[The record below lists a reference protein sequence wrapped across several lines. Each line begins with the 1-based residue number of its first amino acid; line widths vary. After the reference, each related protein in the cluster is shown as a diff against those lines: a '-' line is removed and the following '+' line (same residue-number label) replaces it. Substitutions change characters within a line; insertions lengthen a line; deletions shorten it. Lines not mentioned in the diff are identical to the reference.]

1 MDATV
6 ELNRPRSRTAE
17 VIQQAH
23 ALNQLGEVDA
33 VDQQAHALDQPDESD
48 CAHEAVGD
56 ENETNDDEP
65 LFKQGK
71 RVLAMLPCGRAS
83 K

>member
-1 MDATV
+1 MKPTEV
-6 ELNRPRSRTAE
+6 EDGRCSPASSCSESARKS
-17 VIQQAH
+17 
-23 ALNQLGEVDA
+23 DA

-56 ENETNDDEP
+56 ENEANVDEP
-65 LFKQGK
+65 LVKQDK

>member
-33 VDQQAHALDQPDESD
+33 VDQQAHALDQPD
-48 CAHEAVGD
+48 
-56 ENETNDDEP
+56 DDS
-65 LFKQGK
+65 
-71 RVLAMLPCGRAS
+71 V
-83 K
+83 